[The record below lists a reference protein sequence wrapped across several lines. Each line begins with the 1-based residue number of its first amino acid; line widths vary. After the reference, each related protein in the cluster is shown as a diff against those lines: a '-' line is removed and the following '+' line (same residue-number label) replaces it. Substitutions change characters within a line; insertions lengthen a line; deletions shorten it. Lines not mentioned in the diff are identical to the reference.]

1 MRAKEWKG
9 NDKKKKTGGESGKNH
24 GKNGSVCKTSSP
36 TTDQVMNSSGAP
48 HRATNWLTACHHP
61 IYGGSV
67 SQASIND
74 DTKRARQTSVHQ
86 QPAQA

>member
-1 MRAKEWKG
+1 MRTKERKE
-9 NDKKKKTGGESGKNH
+9 NDKKKEEDRASGKNH

-36 TTDQVMNSSGAP
+36 TTDRVMNSSNAL

-67 SQASIND
+67 S
-74 DTKRARQTSVHQ
+74 
-86 QPAQA
+86 